1 MLPYTNLTHS
11 FTTEAQHLATYK
23 VTVRYM
29 FENPTTL
36 QHQSNVLIYNP
47 QLLHK
52 INTHKVYRLPPPAT
66 LATPAHLATP
76 AASAAPLATASRVPP
91 QAVNIDWVWEET
103 THKHYSP
110 GQHVEITREFK
121 PKYSNFVGRTAVVR
135 KVFAK
140 HADGYRYKDHIF
152 FLEVTG
158 KDADETAKLRQS
170 IKDRNHKCFTEF
182 LCGEDRFL
190 LPCRPT
196 HMRFF
201 IPKRHE
207 MAAAAAAKVAAD
219 QAALKAASKA
229 AADAAD
235 AADQAP
241 SKRPRDENDQGP
253 VDSKRPRESK
263 PASLLDNLLDL
274 ATIERDRIAQE
285 TREIAVGD
293 NVEITKIYFKGW
305 YPDSFVGFQGVVQ
318 SIWKGVF
325 QTTCFVKLTR
335 NQNGEPVTPEQTRT
349 IEDWNK
355 AMYGPDE
362 RSFMKCN
369 IDYLVLA
376 DPNVPPQHKTQHDP
390 HSNLD
395 RPRHSKYDPTAS
407 PPWSGGDVK
416 PFLYGRK
423 VTFILQGRRGEPIT
437 R

>member
-1 MLPYTNLTHS
+1 MLPYTHLTHS

-47 QLLHK
+47 ELLHK
-52 INTHKVYRLPPPAT
+52 INTHKVYRLPPPA
-66 LATPAHLATP
+66 
-76 AASAAPLATASRVPP
+76 ASAAPLAPASRVPP
-91 QAVNIDWVWEET
+91 PTVNIDWVWEET

-201 IPKRHE
+201 LPKRHE

-219 QAALKAASKA
+219 QAASKA

-235 AADQAP
+235 RAD

-253 VDSKRPRESK
+253 ADSKRPRESK

-274 ATIERDRIAQE
+274 ATIERNRIAQE

-305 YPDSFVGFQGVVQ
+305 YPESFIGFQGVVQ
-318 SIWKGVF
+318 SIRKGVF

-335 NQNGEPVTPEQTRT
+335 NQNGEPVTPDQTRT
-349 IEDWNK
+349 IEEWNK
-355 AMYGPDE
+355 AMYGPGE

-376 DPNVPPQHKTQHDP
+376 DPNVPSQHKTQHDP
-390 HSNLD
+390 RSKLD

-407 PPWSGGDVK
+407 PPWSGGDVR

>member
-1 MLPYTNLTHS
+1 MLPYTHLTHS

-52 INTHKVYRLPPPAT
+52 INTHRVYRLPPPA
-66 LATPAHLATP
+66 ASAAPANLATP
-76 AASAAPLATASRVPP
+76 AASAAPLAPASRVPP
-91 QAVNIDWVWEET
+91 PTVNIDWVWEET
-103 THKHYSP
+103 THKFYSP

-201 IPKRHE
+201 LPKRHE

-219 QAALKAASKA
+219 QAALKAAT
-229 AADAAD
+229 DAAD

-241 SKRPRDENDQGP
+241 SKRPRDQNDQGP
-253 VDSKRPRESK
+253 VDSKRSRESK
-263 PASLLDNLLDL
+263 PASLLDNLLDVATTERERL
-274 ATIERDRIAQE
+274 ARES
-285 TREIAVGD
+285 REIAVGD

-305 YPDSFVGFQGVVQ
+305 YPESFVGFQGVVQ
-318 SIWKGVF
+318 SIRRGVF
-325 QTTCFVKLTR
+325 GSTCFVELTR
-335 NQNGEPVTPEQTRT
+335 NQAGEPVTQEQISTV
-349 IEDWNK
+349 EDWNRG
-355 AMYGPDE
+355 MYGPDQ

-369 IDYLVLA
+369 VDYLVLA
-376 DPNVPPQHKTQHDP
+376 DPKVPPQKKTSALP
-390 HSNLD
+390 SERR

-407 PPWSGGDVK
+407 PPWAGGDVK
-416 PFLYGRK
+416 PFLYGRR
-423 VTFILQGRRGEPIT
+423 VTFILQGRRGESIT